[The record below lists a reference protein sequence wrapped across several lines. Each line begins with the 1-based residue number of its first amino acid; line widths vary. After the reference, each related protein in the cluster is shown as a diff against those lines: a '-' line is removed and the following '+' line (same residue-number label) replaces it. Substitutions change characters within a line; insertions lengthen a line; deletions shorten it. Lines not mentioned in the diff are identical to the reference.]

1 MPNYP
6 QSTQN
11 ILVAEKLGIR
21 VDGATTALAAS
32 TTKTVFTVSGGSVLV
47 TGFIAT
53 VTTVIQAQANAM
65 KYSGHPTSGTDVD
78 LCTTVETNAAEVG
91 ATFVLPALVGSALQ
105 KALAGGNNLPAC
117 SVVLKTGT
125 TILQNCA
132 ATNTGS
138 IQHTLWYIPLDP
150 GASVAAN

>member
-1 MPNYP
+1 MPNIN
-6 QSTQN
+6 QSTAN
-11 ILVAEKLGIR
+11 VLTLEKLGIR
-21 VDGATTALAAS
+21 VDGATKTLPAS
-32 TTKTVFTVSGGSVLV
+32 TTQTVFTVSGGSVLV
-47 TGFIAT
+47 TGFLAT

-65 KYSGHPTSGTDVD
+65 KYSGHYTSGTDVD

-91 ATFVLPALVGSALQ
+91 ASFVLPALVTSALQ
-105 KALAGGNNLPAC
+105 KALSGANNLPAC
-117 SVVLKTGT
+117 SVVLKAGS

-150 GASVAAN
+150 GAAVAAN